1 MQNIQG
7 VLTFRSGHFWNR
19 ANFGSL
25 FTTAE
30 RLGVRRLFPSK
41 SGSAATNANVLLAE
55 APHRA
60 TLAPGKFV
68 HLIDLMWCDIYG
80 VFVLGWAHT
89 NEMPV
94 KAMYLRSGDFRV
106 QVTEML
112 ERPDLQNFFP
122 HLPSTKCGFSVYLAC
137 SPFRPVFL
145 EVETAAGLAEIE
157 IEAPPANHHM
167 NAPLPTVD
175 NGMND
180 FIHEMKRVK
189 GTVVEIGARVVGP
202 ESSLQARLF
211 QPECKFIGV
220 DIHPAPGVDVVADA
234 HFLSDHFEPGSVDGI
249 MSFAVME
256 HLACPWLLAAEIN
269 KVLRVGG
276 LTLHSLPQAF
286 PVHETPND
294 FWRASDEG
302 LKVLFSPEM
311 GFEILK
317 VGMCMPVKMHI
328 HPDFRAGAMH
338 SFPLH
343 NGMASSFVLARKIF
357 DLPKGAVAWPL
368 QRSESMKHSKAYP
381 PHGSQATAEPPTGD
395 FKDPSIPGSPTN
407 WTMPERTKL
416 LLSMFDA
423 SGFGLEVGPS
433 YNPLLPKS
441 RGYNV
446 ETIDHADAATL
457 RQKYADNA
465 TQIEEVDYVSDGRSI
480 LETIGKKGRYDFIF
494 ASHVIEHITD
504 IVRFIQD
511 CEALLKPDGKL
522 VLAVPDKRYCFDAL
536 RPLSTVGQVIQAYI
550 DKRKRHTAGVLFD
563 QAYYC
568 SSKAQAIVWIE
579 PTLDDLSLVNSN
591 ESAKSH
597 FDSIKDSTDYQDAHG
612 WQFTP
617 SSFRYM
623 INKLRSLG
631 YIKSGEISLHKNN
644 NEYMCEFYITL
655 SKNAAPSQYSDIDM
669 LKQTEQ
675 EIRDIYMNR
684 DEMEKSNKLAAL
696 QRETATATSRI
707 EAANRQIEAANQQIQ
722 HLAARTDALLQSTSW
737 KVTAPLRYIRSV
749 FR

>member
-1 MQNIQG
+1 ML
-7 VLTFRSGHFWNR
+7 VESYWRSFLSCFSRELALAEHTR
-19 ANFGSL
+19 LREDTPLVSL
-25 FTTAE
+25 AHETPTSA
-30 RLGVRRLFPSK
+30 
-41 SGSAATNANVLLAE
+41 SGSP
-55 APHRA
+55 AP
-60 TLAPGKFV
+60 PKIV
-68 HLIDLMWCDIYG
+68 HLIDLMWCDMYG

-89 NEMPV
+89 HEQPV

-106 QVTEML
+106 QVSEFQN
-112 ERPDLQNFFP
+112 RPDLLKFYP
-122 HLPSTKCGFSVYLAC
+122 HLPSTKYGFSVYLAC

-145 EVETAAGLAEIE
+145 EVETAAGLAEVE
-157 IEAPPANHHM
+157 IEAVPASHHM
-167 NAPLPTVD
+167 NAPLPVVD
-175 NGMND
+175 NGMSD
-180 FIHEMKRVK
+180 FIQEMKRVK
-189 GTVVEIGARVVGP
+189 GTVIEIGARVVAPGG
-202 ESSLQARLF
+202 SLQAGLF

-234 HFLSDHFEPGSVDGI
+234 HFLSDHFEPGAIDGI
-249 MSFAVME
+249 MSLAVME

-294 FWRASDEG
+294 FWRISDEG

-317 VGMCMPVKMHI
+317 VGMCIPVKMHV

-338 SFPLH
+338 TFPLH
-343 NGMASSFVLARKIF
+343 NGMASSFVLARKTF
-357 DLPKGAVAWPL
+357 DLPDGAVAWPL

-381 PHGSQATAEPPTGD
+381 AHGGEAIASSTPKSD
-395 FKDPSIPGSPTN
+395 FKDPAIPGSDSD
-407 WTMPERTKL
+407 MPERTKL

-457 RQKYADNA
+457 REKYADNA
-465 TQIEEVDYVSDGRSI
+465 LRIEEVDYVSDGRSI

-494 ASHVIEHITD
+494 ASHVIEHVTD

-522 VLAVPDKRYCFDAL
+522 VLAVPDKRFCFDAL
-536 RPLSTVGQVIQAYI
+536 RPLSTVGQALQAYFE
-550 DKRKRHTAGVLFD
+550 KRKRHPPGVLFD
-563 QAYYC
+563 QAHYVC
-568 SSKAQAIVWIE
+568 SKAQQIVWIE
-579 PTLDDLSLVNSN
+579 PTLDDVALMMS
-591 ESAKSH
+591 EGGAKDF
-597 FDSIKDSTDYQDAHG
+597 FDSAQKNADYQDAHG

-617 SSFRYM
+617 TSFRYL
-623 INKLRSLG
+623 IKKLRALD
-631 YIKSGEISLHKNN
+631 YIKSGELAFHRNGAMQINLH
-644 NEYMCEFYITL
+644 EFYITL
-655 SKNAAPSQYSDIDM
+655 SKCAPALKESDVDL
-669 LKQTEQ
+669 LKEAEQ
-675 EIRDIYMNR
+675 ELRDLFVNR
-684 DEMEKSNKLAAL
+684 HEMETKNRVAELERDAAAARS
-696 QRETATATSRI
+696 QI
-707 EAANRQIEAANQQIQ
+707 EAANRQVEAASQQIQ

-737 KVTAPLRYIRSV
+737 KVTAPLRYIKSV
-749 FR
+749 LL